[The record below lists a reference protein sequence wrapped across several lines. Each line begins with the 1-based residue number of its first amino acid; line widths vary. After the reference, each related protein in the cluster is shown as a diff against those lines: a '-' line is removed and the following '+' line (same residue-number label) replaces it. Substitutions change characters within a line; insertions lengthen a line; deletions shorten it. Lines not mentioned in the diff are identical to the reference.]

1 MIDKNEK
8 EMLESEIERL
18 KVEKYNLELEIKGY
32 VEHKDDLIKKYFR
45 LKGENEKLKKE
56 RLELIN
62 TINEYSRE
70 AMERE
75 EQELM
80 EYLIKDEER
89 FNDYSFLD
97 MGE

>member
-1 MIDKNEK
+1 MNKKEMELEEYIMIDKNEK

-32 VEHKDDLIKKYFR
+32 VEHK
-45 LKGENEKLKKE
+45 
-56 RLELIN
+56 
-62 TINEYSRE
+62 
-70 AMERE
+70 
-75 EQELM
+75 